1 MPDDQNTEPDSAPVL
16 PDAEQ
21 AAPADGGESSVSE
34 TVDAPKDGGEGGL
47 KVQPAKPDAP
57 KEDPQATRRKLIDS
71 LTGVANEKAP
81 EEEAEPEAKD
91 DTEPEKATAAAPEKK
106 PEDAEPAH
114 DDLAEVTNE
123 SVTKM
128 KPGEARR
135 KINKLISRVRAAE
148 PFAALGNEIVQTCE
162 RHGFSAADYKAWMD
176 IGIGMHL
183 GDERAKAAFANLAKQ
198 AGIVAEPPAPAE
210 VLTSDLNA
218 WLDEQVKDLEM
229 SPGVADALR
238 DKLKTPAPAPRQA
251 APPPAAPRQP
261 VQQIAPQRP
270 WTPQDEQSAIGE
282 IDTIMAD
289 FEKQIGAD
297 YKTIEPRIMAELS
310 KRKGRHPHAWPDIVR
325 SVIATERARL
335 PQRKPV
341 QTSVGASQGA
351 SSSAV
356 PLKTER
362 AKTIHR
368 LTGQIPTE

>member
-34 TVDAPKDGGEGGL
+34 TVDAPKDGGEGDL
-47 KVQPAKPDAP
+47 KVQPAKPDSA
-57 KEDPQATRRKLIDS
+57 KEDPHATRRKLIDS

-91 DTEPEKATAAAPEKK
+91 DTAAEKAPAAAPEKK
-106 PEDAEPAH
+106 SEAESDA
-114 DDLAEVTNE
+114 DDLTEVTNE
-123 SVTKM
+123 SVMKM

-135 KINKLISRVRAAE
+135 KINKLIEKRRAEA
-148 PFAALGNEIVQTCE
+148 PFVALGNEIVQTCE
-162 RHGFSAADYKAWMD
+162 QHGFSPADYKAWMD
-176 IGIGMHL
+176 IGIGMHR

-210 VLTSDLNA
+210 ILTSDLNA
-218 WLDEQVKDLEM
+218 WLDKQVKDLEM

-238 DKLKTPAPAPRQA
+238 DKLKAASPAPKPA
-251 APPPAAPRQP
+251 APPTAAPRPP
-261 VQQIAPQRP
+261 VQPAAPQRP
-270 WTPQDEQSAIGE
+270 WTPQDEQFAISE

-368 LTGQIPTE
+368 LTGQVPTE